1 MWQQNR
7 RIYVELANTKKDI
20 FDNYSLREHI
30 LLNFQ

>member
-1 MWQQNR
+1 MWQQKR

-20 FDNYSLREHI
+20 FENYSLRERI